1 MDGNAEQ
8 KENDPGSNPSTENTE
23 LKNDEQLQH
32 TPAEEPSEEGKS
44 TNADYSKN
52 KADTAADEAEEV
64 VAVEQSGQE
73 SEKASPDTAGEQ
85 ATEDISAG
93 TEGGNPA
100 ASEPVEGA
108 GDESPTGANLPT
120 SETFEEGEGPE
131 MKPLIGEP
139 LSREGSLT
147 LEDVYNNNDDEDGP
161 PKLDPGTPERESS
174 VQVEEKGPSLTKETG
189 PSIDY
194 KEYMN
199 FLYELQAEKD
209 KLSQVNGQLQI
220 KLVEYFRKKTGD
232 DARPEKEK
240 AVSDQEQRY
249 QKYMAIM
256 EDLKWQHRLDS
267 EAAQQQAEELR
278 QQSQEKLGL
287 LETEWS
293 AFMALKRDVAVTALS
308 RRLGK
313 QAAAVE
319 VEQIQAAEQRR
330 QKELV
335 TVRLENIKLKNKTRR
350 FEATLRAKEML
361 AEGLHLIDFEQLKI
375 ENQTYNEKIEERN
388 EELLKLRKKITSTV
402 QVLTHVK
409 EKLQFVQM
417 ENQAKRAQLA
427 EVEVVVARK
436 RDVLTRTKQAR
447 DGLRMDNLKL
457 RQRCGLLGNE
467 TLLRD
472 FEEKVD
478 ASDDLEERLE
488 GLKRRHAELIL
499 KCAGVKKKLEHTK
512 P

>member
-8 KENDPGSNPSTENTE
+8 KENDPGSNPNIENTE

-44 TNADYSKN
+44 TNADYCKN

-73 SEKASPDTAGEQ
+73 SEKDLGEQ
-85 ATEDISAG
+85 ATEGISAE

-100 ASEPVEGA
+100 ASEPGEGA
-108 GDESPTGANLPT
+108 GDESPTGPNLPT
-120 SETFEEGEGPE
+120 SETFEEGEVPE

-147 LEDVYNNNDDEDGP
+147 LEDVDNNNDDEDGL
-161 PKLDPGTPERESS
+161 PKLDPGTPEGESS

-278 QQSQEKLGL
+278 QQSQEKLGQ

-335 TVRLENIKLKNKTRR
+335 TVRLENIKLKNKTRK

-427 EVEVVVARK
+427 EVELVVARK

-467 TLLRD
+467 ILLRD

-499 KCAGVKKKLEHTK
+499 KCAGVKKKLEYTK